1 LESPSRWATHRV
13 SSSGS
18 ASAKQPAKNERGRDT
33 VELQRRFGTLIPH
46 KPGVNEAAHADDSNR
61 IGFGR

>member
-1 LESPSRWATHRV
+1 MGDPQGLLVGIGLGEAAREERT
-13 SSSGS
+13 
-18 ASAKQPAKNERGRDT
+18 RGRDT